1 MSTLSERL
9 AKARAKLF
17 GPTAVD
23 VPTPF
28 ELPCHC
34 GHTVV
39 GIRRP
44 RIQIT
49 LCSACGQSL
58 FVLPTD
64 RYPPTRR
71 TAPTTSHRTADP
83 PAKAAPR
90 TTPETPEPAPAAAS
104 GDYASPAKKKH
115 RAPRRTA
122 AAPNSPS
129 ANSSALDRSPPEV
142 PANAEHP
149 TSVRTAAPP
158 PPPRTL
164 APPRPSIAVRMR
176 RTFTPFRLLTTGCL
190 ALLILTAGWMLHQR
204 QLENAV
210 RTWRRELDTALN
222 AETEGN
228 RTALQDSLRKAL
240 AAADLLQKQDTDV
253 AHARSLLRQCSA
265 ISQLTAVDPVA
276 VLTTNSA
283 PDQPPSPEKLTTELR
298 GLVLLFDAPP
308 QPAPDTP
315 DGVLL
320 DLPLVIHGRMLQLS
334 ARSEILRQSSR
345 LFPGQSALF
354 LAAIRSCSPSAD
366 PSGSLLLELD
376 PDSITLLT
384 SEFLA
389 TQAGLSTE
397 HVPELAQILERQSG
411 LIVPAAPGTLT
422 DAAPKSD
429 DSAKAAT
436 P

>member
-1 MSTLSERL
+1 
-9 AKARAKLF
+9 
-17 GPTAVD
+17 
-23 VPTPF
+23 
-28 ELPCHC
+28 
-34 GHTVV
+34 
-39 GIRRP
+39 
-44 RIQIT
+44 
-49 LCSACGQSL
+49 
-58 FVLPTD
+58 
-64 RYPPTRR
+64 
-71 TAPTTSHRTADP
+71 
-83 PAKAAPR
+83 
-90 TTPETPEPAPAAAS
+90 
-104 GDYASPAKKKH
+104 
-115 RAPRRTA
+115 
-122 AAPNSPS
+122 
-129 ANSSALDRSPPEV
+129 
-142 PANAEHP
+142 
-149 TSVRTAAPP
+149 
-158 PPPRTL
+158 
-164 APPRPSIAVRMR
+164 MR

-210 RTWRRELDTALN
+210 RTWRRELDAALN

-228 RTALQDSLRKAL
+228 RTALQESLRKAL

-283 PDQPPSPEKLTTELR
+283 PDQPPSPDKLTTELR

-308 QPAPDTP
+308 HPAPDTP

-354 LAAIRSCSPSAD
+354 LAAIRSCSTTAA

-389 TQAGLSTE
+389 TEAGLSTE

-411 LIVPAAPGTLT
+411 LIVPTAPGTLT